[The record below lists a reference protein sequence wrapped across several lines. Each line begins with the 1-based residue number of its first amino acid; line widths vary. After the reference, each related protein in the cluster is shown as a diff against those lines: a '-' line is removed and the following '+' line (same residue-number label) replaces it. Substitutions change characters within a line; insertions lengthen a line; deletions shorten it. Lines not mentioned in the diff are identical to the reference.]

1 MVMWTVQQWE
11 FWEVEDIYR
20 HTILECM
27 YFVEKTTDSGVEYY
41 ILDLLFDYTI
51 VEHGFLL

>member
-1 MVMWTVQQWE
+1 
-11 FWEVEDIYR
+11 
-20 HTILECM
+20 M

-51 VEHGFLL
+51 VEHGFLLYLMCKSFMVLKYHENEL